1 MNHFDEMTC
10 LLYLEGE
17 LAEPHAAELEAH
29 AKECSACRAILRVLR
44 EESLLLSASLREA
57 DEALPARLAAR
68 PETSAARWAWLLGFG
83 LAGAGAYV
91 VWTSL
96 IVPWQESTSQSGMGV
111 GSLLTMLFFSG
122 ALWKGWSS
130 MIDTI
135 QAAALV
141 TLGVGALALLRGR
154 WRRRATFAALFAAM
168 ALLVAMPQPA
178 GATEIH
184 QGATYVLPNGQEVH
198 DDLIVTGQSIRIDG
212 TVDGDVIAFGQSITV
227 NGHVTGD
234 VIGFS
239 QFLRVGGTVDGNI
252 RFFANTLTLDGSVAK
267 NVSAFAQ
274 TLEINSDGKIGGS
287 LMSFAGEL
295 LLDGKLGGSLLA
307 FNQRT
312 DIDGTVG
319 GPVQVRGKDL
329 TIDSTAQLNG
339 PIRFTGEDQPQVAQG
354 ARLASQVQFKKT
366 EPHRREATGRTAVRE
381 LLRYGAAVLAG
392 LLLMSVLPGL
402 YVDAVGAARR
412 FAVAMGVGA
421 VSLITFAFLVIVSCA
436 LLFAGVGGG
445 LAIALAYV
453 PVMYLAQ
460 IFVGAWLGDT
470 ILGGKA
476 GIGAQLGRL
485 ALGLLILHAVR
496 LVPFLGFLV
505 WVAVLIWG
513 SGAILLALYQR
524 SRSVSVAAT
533 AVA

>member
-1 MNHFDEMTC
+1 
-10 LLYLEGE
+10 
-17 LAEPHAAELEAH
+17 
-29 AKECSACRAILRVLR
+29 
-44 EESLLLSASLREA
+44 
-57 DEALPARLAAR
+57 
-68 PETSAARWAWLLGFG
+68 
-83 LAGAGAYV
+83 
-91 VWTSL
+91 
-96 IVPWQESTSQSGMGV
+96 
-111 GSLLTMLFFSG
+111 
-122 ALWKGWSS
+122 

-154 WRRRATFAALFAAM
+154 WRRRATFAAVFAAL

-178 GATEIH
+178 SAAEIH
-184 QGATYVLPNGQEVH
+184 QGATYVLPIGQEVH

-212 TVDGDVIAFGQSITV
+212 TVDGDLIAFGQSVMV

-239 QFLRVGGTVDGNI
+239 QFLHVGGTVDGNI

-274 TLEINSDGKIGGS
+274 TLVINSDGRIGGS
-287 LMSFAGEL
+287 LTSFAGDL

-312 DIDGTVG
+312 DISGTVG
-319 GPVQVRGKDL
+319 GAVQIRGRDL
-329 TIDSTAQLNG
+329 TIDSMAQLNG
-339 PIRFTGEDQPQVAQG
+339 PIRFTGENGPEVAQG

-381 LLRYGAAVLAG
+381 ALRYGAAVLVG
-392 LLLMSVLPGL
+392 LLLMLVLPGL
-402 YVDAVGAARR
+402 YLDGVREARR
-412 FAVAMGVGA
+412 FAAAMGVGA
-421 VSLITFAFLVIVSCA
+421 VALLAFLLLIV
-436 LLFAGVGGG
+436 LGFVLVLVGVGGG
-445 LAIALAYV
+445 IAIALAYA
-453 PVMYLAQ
+453 PMMYLAQ

-470 ILGGKA
+470 ILGRKA

-485 ALGLLILHAVR
+485 ALGLLILHGIR

-513 SGAILLALYQR
+513 AGAILLALYQR
-524 SRSVSVAAT
+524 SRSVSVAT
-533 AVA
+533 AAV